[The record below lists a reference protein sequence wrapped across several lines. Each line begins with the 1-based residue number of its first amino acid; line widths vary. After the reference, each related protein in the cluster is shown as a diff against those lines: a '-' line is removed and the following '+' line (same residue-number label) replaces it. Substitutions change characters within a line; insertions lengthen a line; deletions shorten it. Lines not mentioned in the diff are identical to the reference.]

1 MMAKHDSWVYLT
13 CNSPFEDII
22 QTFPDGFPVR
32 DPFPMVLQQ
41 TSHGSVVPCWTL
53 DLNRMSSTQ
62 VVLVASVFAAVGD
75 VEIETAIAKLH
86 REGAHLSY
94 RWVES
99 LECGPEGRARTAE
112 IREFFAAYPDP
123 LPSQLLYFYKIQKQ
137 KWVEGNEKPE
147 PELMVSEYKGRLQWV
162 PQKREV
168 NRI

>member
-13 CNSPFEDII
+13 YNSPFENII
-22 QTFPDGFPVR
+22 QIFPDGFPVR

-62 VVLVASVFAAVGD
+62 VVLVASVFAAARD

-112 IREFFAAYPDP
+112 IREFFAAHPDP
-123 LPSQLLYFYKIQKQ
+123 LPSELLRFIRSPKANMGRGQRAT
-137 KWVEGNEKPE
+137 GNRANGEC
-147 PELMVSEYKGRLQWV
+147 VKGKAPMDTQN
-162 PQKREV
+162 QT
-168 NRI
+168 N